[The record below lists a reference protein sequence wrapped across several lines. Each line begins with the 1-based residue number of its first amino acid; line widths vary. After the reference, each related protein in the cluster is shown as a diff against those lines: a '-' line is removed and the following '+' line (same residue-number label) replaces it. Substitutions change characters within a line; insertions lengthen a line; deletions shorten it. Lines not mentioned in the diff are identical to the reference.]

1 MFGIFINVKRYDFE
15 NSNGERVTGQHINC
29 LVDDDIVKVSASSDE
44 IDTLID
50 NGCEFGS
57 EIPLDVSVR
66 GKYAKY
72 ILAK

>member
-1 MFGIFINVKRYDFE
+1 MQGIFINVKHYDFE

-29 LVDDDIVKVSASSDE
+29 LVDDDIVKVSATPDE
-44 IDTLID
+44 IDMLID

-57 EIPLDVSVR
+57 EIPLDVRVK

>member
-1 MFGIFINVKRYDFE
+1 MQGIYINHKSYDFTD
-15 NSNGERVTGQHINC
+15 NNGRHIVGNNVNF
-29 LVDDDIVKVSASSDE
+29 LVDDDIVKVSVTDE
-44 IDTLID
+44 QLDYLMN

-57 EIPLDVSVR
+57 EIPLDVRVK

>member
-1 MFGIFINVKRYDFE
+1 MTGIYINHKSYDFTDD
-15 NSNGERVTGQHINC
+15 NGKRIVGTNVNF
-29 LVDDDIVKVSASSDE
+29 LVDDDIVKVNVTDE
-44 IDTLID
+44 QLDYLMD

-57 EIPLDVSVR
+57 EIPLDVRVK

>member
-1 MFGIFINVKRYDFE
+1 MTGIYINQNSYDFMD
-15 NSNGERVTGQHINC
+15 NGKRVCGTTINC
-29 LVDDDIVKVSASSDE
+29 LVDDDIVKVSATNE
-44 IDTLID
+44 QAKMLTD

-57 EIPLDVSVR
+57 EIPLDVRVK

>member
-1 MFGIFINVKRYDFE
+1 MTGIYINQKSYDFMD
-15 NSNGERVTGQHINC
+15 NGKRVCGTTINC
-29 LVDDDIVKVSASSDE
+29 LVDDDIVKVNVSDE
-44 IDTLID
+44 ELDYLMD

-57 EIPLDVSVR
+57 EIPLDVRVK

>member
-1 MFGIFINVKRYDFE
+1 MTGIYINHKSYDF
-15 NSNGERVTGQHINC
+15 NNQQGEHIVGQYINC
-29 LVDDDIVKVSASSDE
+29 LVDDDIVKVNVTDE
-44 IDTLID
+44 ELDLLFD

-57 EIPLDVSVR
+57 EIPLDVRVN

>member
-1 MFGIFINVKRYDFE
+1 MTGIYINHKSYDF
-15 NSNGERVTGQHINC
+15 NNQQGEHIVGQHINC
-29 LVDDDIVKVSASSDE
+29 LVDDDIVKVNVTDE
-44 IDTLID
+44 ELDLLFD

-57 EIPLDVSVR
+57 EISLDVRVN